1 MNKRIYALWLLN
13 FALTSGLLGNVRIQ
27 ESGSN
32 YQQAKRAIGSIN
44 EQLIRT
50 KNKNMRLVMH
60 DLRKYLDNQLV
71 IDGKIDGVRAKAE
84 SVAVRNEK
92 LADYLNQSC
101 YELEVQKNELWHQV
115 PFVELSALKTKI
127 QEQVDEE
134 LYFIEMLDETVRQ
147 AANIQE
153 ISNITVINEP
163 SGKQGVTT
171 FSRKKDKAGRRKKTR
186 SVRNI

>member
-1 MNKRIYALWLLN
+1 MNKRVCALWLLS
-13 FALTSGLLGNVRIQ
+13 FALASGSFANVRVQ
-27 ESGSN
+27 ESSSN

-44 EQLIRT
+44 EQLTRT
-50 KNKNMRLVMH
+50 KNRNMRLVMH
-60 DLRKYLDNQLV
+60 DLRKYLDNQFV

-101 YELEVQKNELWHQV
+101 YELETQKRELWHQV
-115 PFVELSALKTKI
+115 PLVELSALKTRI

-153 ISNITVINEP
+153 ISNITVVNEP
-163 SGKQGVTT
+163 SGKRGVTT
-171 FSRKKDKAGRRKKTR
+171 FSKKKDKVGRRKKTR